1 MITTRAM
8 LIGVARYLHAQGVGK
23 YIEQGDTS
31 SYFAPGDTAIV
42 IGSMPTDPD
51 KVICLGAYGGT
62 ESTSLAWDS
71 PMVQVRTRGIPQDDL
86 GPDDLADEVRNV
98 LHQARYVPAGPG
110 SLSSIT
116 RSSWVPLG
124 EDSNQRGER
133 SDNYRVLMSNRT
145 ANSNST
151 RSH

>member
-1 MITTRAM
+1 M
-8 LIGVARYLHAQGVGK
+8 LIGVARHLHAQGVGK
-23 YIEQGDTS
+23 YIEQGDTD
-31 SYFAPGDTAIV
+31 SYFTKDDVAIV

-62 ESTSLAWDS
+62 ESSEVSWDS
-71 PMVQVRTRGIPQDDL
+71 PMVQVRTRGNPQDDL
-86 GPDDLADEVRNV
+86 GPDDLADAVRFV
-98 LHQARYVPAGPG
+98 LHQARYVPAGAG

-124 EDSNQRGER
+124 EDSSQRGER

-145 ANSNST
+145 AYTT
-151 RSH
+151 RSN